1 MTDKLALVLS
11 GGGAR
16 GAFEVGVLRWL
27 ARERPEFFKQV
38 RIVTGSSVGAINAA
52 YLASHGMTPDSV
64 ESLARIWENL
74 KVGELI
80 GFGPRHVLGRLTKW
94 RQRLVDGQVPG
105 QGWLR
110 TEGYENLI
118 IDAVDWGR
126 LNRVVKEGTLD
137 AVAIAA
143 TEVRSGRTHIFVSH
157 HEEVRAPIWPFDGSM
172 IGLRTPIGPEHVLAS
187 ASLPFLFSP
196 VEINGHWFCDG
207 GLRQNTPLS
216 PALRLGANRLLAVSL
231 KKTSVDAIPG
241 STEFPGF
248 GQLLG
253 KLFNSLFL
261 DRLLWDLDRLSRI
274 NTLLACVEE
283 LHGKGAIPSLQNELV
298 KRGRRPYQHVDYVGV
313 RPSADIGKIA
323 ADMLKPPH
331 QLHTEL
337 GFLMRRVLGTGSSG
351 VSDAASYLLF
361 DGAFAKRL
369 MDLGGQDAA
378 NCATDIDR
386 LLT

>member
-1 MTDKLALVLS
+1 VTDKLALVLS

-27 ARERPEFFKQV
+27 ARERPEFFDRV

-52 YLASHGMTPDSV
+52 YLASHGMTPDAV
-64 ESLARIWENL
+64 ESLANIWENL
-74 KVGELI
+74 KVSELI
-80 GFGPRHVLGRLTKW
+80 GFGPRHILGRLTKW
-94 RQRLVDGQVPG
+94 RQRFVDGQVPG

-118 IDAVDWGR
+118 IEAVDWSR

-137 AVAIAA
+137 AVAVAA

-157 HEEVRAPIWPFDGSM
+157 HEEVSTPIWPFDGSM
-172 IGLRTPIGPEHVLAS
+172 IGWRSPIGPEHVLAS

-196 VEINGHWFCDG
+196 VEIEGHWFCDG

-216 PALRLGANRLLAVSL
+216 PALRLGANKLLAVSL
-231 KKTSVDAIPG
+231 KKTSADEEESP
-241 STEFPGF
+241 EHFPGF

-274 NTLLACVEE
+274 NTLLACIEQ
-283 LHGKGAIPSLQNELV
+283 LHGKESIPDLQAELV
-298 KRGRRPYQHVDYVGV
+298 KRGRRPYQHVEFVGV

-323 ADMLKPPH
+323 GEMLRPPH
-331 QLHTEL
+331 QLNTEL
-337 GFLMRRVLGTGSSG
+337 GFLMRRILGGGSSG

-361 DGAFAKRL
+361 DGAFASRL

>member
-1 MTDKLALVLS
+1 MSDKLALILS

-27 ARERPEFFKQV
+27 ARERPDFFKRV
-38 RIVTGSSVGAINAA
+38 RIITGSSVGAINAA
-52 YLASHGMTPDSV
+52 YLASHGMTPDAV
-64 ESLARIWENL
+64 ESLADIWGNL
-74 KVGELI
+74 KVSELI
-80 GFGPRHVLGRLTKW
+80 SFGPRHIIGRMAKW
-94 RQRLVDGQVPG
+94 RKRLVDGEVPA

-110 TEGYENLI
+110 TEGYERLI
-118 IDAVDWGR
+118 VDVIDWDR
-126 LNRVVKEGTLD
+126 LNHVVKKGHLD

-157 HEEVRAPIWPFDGSM
+157 HEEVQTPIWPFDGSM
-172 IGLRTPIGPEHVLAS
+172 IGWQTPIAPEHVLAS

-196 VEINGHWFCDG
+196 VEIDGHWFCDG

-216 PALRLGANRLLAVSL
+216 PALRLGANHLLAVSL
-231 KKTSVDAIPG
+231 KKTSPDEMPRD
-241 STEFPGF
+241 ENFPGF

-274 NTLLACVEE
+274 NTLLDCVEE
-283 LHGKGAIPSLQNELV
+283 LHGKASLGGLQEALV
-298 KRGRRPYQHVDYVGV
+298 KRGRRPYQHVEYVGV
-313 RPSADIGKIA
+313 RPSADIGKLA
-323 ADMLKPPH
+323 AELLRPPH
-331 QLHTEL
+331 QLNTEL
-337 GFLMRRVLGTGSSG
+337 GFFMRRILGGGSSG

-378 NCATDIDR
+378 HCASDIDR

>member
-1 MTDKLALVLS
+1 MTDKLALILS

-16 GAFEVGVLRWL
+16 GAFEVGVLRWI
-27 ARERPEFFKQV
+27 ARERPEFFERV

-52 YLASHGMTPDSV
+52 YLASHGMTPDAV
-64 ESLARIWENL
+64 ESLANIWENL

-80 GFGPRHVLGRLTKW
+80 GFGPRHILGRLTKW
-94 RQRLVDGQVPG
+94 RKRFVDGQVPG

-110 TEGYENLI
+110 TEGYEKLI
-118 IDAVDWGR
+118 IEAVDWKR
-126 LNRVVKEGTLD
+126 LNQVVKDGELD
-137 AVAIAA
+137 AVAVAA

-157 HEEVRAPIWPFDGSM
+157 HEEISTPIWPFDGSM
-172 IGLRTPIGPEHVLAS
+172 IGWRTPIGPEHVLAS

-196 VEINGHWFCDG
+196 VEIEGRWFCDG

-216 PALRLGANRLLAVSL
+216 PALRLGANNLLAVSL
-231 KKTSVDAIPG
+231 KKTSVD
-241 STEFPGF
+241 EEDNQENFPGF

-274 NTLLACVEE
+274 NTLLACIEQ
-283 LHGKGAIPSLQNELV
+283 LHGEESIPSLQSELV
-298 KRGRRPYQHVDYVGV
+298 KRGRRPYQHVEYVGV

-323 ADMLKPPH
+323 SEMLKPPH
-331 QLHTEL
+331 QLNTQM
-337 GFLMRRVLGTGSSG
+337 GFFMRRILGGGSSG

-361 DGAFAKRL
+361 DGAFASRL

-378 NCATDIDR
+378 NCASDIDR